1 MKKIT
6 LTQKVILIFLIV
18 IIPITILLSLSTD
31 RSKNVIR
38 EEVSK
43 SNSNLLTIYMN
54 KIDEDLESIE
64 TYLYK
69 MISSHSHIYTDDY
82 KAKNYSDYILSLLS
96 FKKQLLDDSYLYPFV
111 DLFFIYDAESNE
123 IIETSNILNNDL
135 TGGNT
140 LKDLV
145 IDKGPIPWTVIYK
158 ADSWLLI
165 KMMNINQTLYLGS
178 CFRINKIMPEDM
190 TFSEGALVGIMDD
203 NGMLLA
209 GDKSIREVLLSK
221 NKKDNSED
229 FDVAHDEDLTAFL
242 LTTAASQDSPLTLM
256 LAYPEE
262 GMLRALHEIQRMQ
275 YLAPV
280 LIILTL
286 LLYIYLLKTTLIKPI
301 NIIEKSM
308 KSIGAG
314 KWETRIEEDWS
325 EEFLNIAEG
334 FNEMVDHIHSLK
346 IAMYD
351 EKIKVQKA
359 EYRYLQMQINPHF
372 YMNTLNVIYNMAALK
387 DYEQVQKLSIYL
399 SNHFRYIMKSSQKL
413 TILNDEIEHT
423 KNYLEIHKVR

>member
-1 MKKIT
+1 MLVIFVKREVLVLKKFT

-158 ADSWLLI
+158 ADSWLLV

-262 GMLRALHEIQRMQ
+262 GMLRALYEIQRMQ
-275 YLAPV
+275 YLAPA

-325 EEFLNIAEG
+325 QEFSNI
-334 FNEMVDHIHSLK
+334 
-346 IAMYD
+346 
-351 EKIKVQKA
+351 
-359 EYRYLQMQINPHF
+359 
-372 YMNTLNVIYNMAALK
+372 
-387 DYEQVQKLSIYL
+387 
-399 SNHFRYIMKSSQKL
+399 
-413 TILNDEIEHT
+413 EIGRAH
-423 KNYLEIHKVR
+423 V